1 MNRATLR
8 VVDNK
13 QIEQL
18 KKDQKELKDAA
29 AARRAMAVLLFVSK
43 LDVSL
48 SGYTKD
54 HAKRLR
60 RQYLKEGIEAFRDKR
75 TSQRD
80 RILTKAER
88 EKVVEVLKTKEPKEV
103 ITGSGEERW
112 STSLL
117 GEYILELTG
126 KKYKS
131 KTSHYLLFHEAKL
144 TWHKPGKVYE
154 KADPKQKI
162 IWEKETKP
170 KLEIHWN
177 DANTVIL
184 CEDEMVLTS
193 STTTQKIWLPKGQ
206 YPSVIETNG
215 TRKRKSF
222 YGFLNLKTGKEHTF
236 ITDWQ
241 NMFITVDILTK
252 IRNIYPTQKLVLIW
266 DNCGWHRGSKVTEWI
281 KQDGNTETIYFPPY
295 TPQLNPQEH
304 VWKEGRRHVT
314 HNEYITKI
322 EEIADKFKNY
332 IEKCLFDY
340 KLLDFKPSVSG
351 QV

>member
-1 MNRATLR
+1 MTEEEIA
-8 VVDNK
+8 
-13 QIEQL
+13 QL
-18 KKDQKELKDAA
+18 KKDQRQLKDGS
-29 AARRAMAVLLFVSK
+29 AARRAFAVLLFVSK
-43 LDVSL
+43 GDISL

-60 RQYLKEGIEAFRDKR
+60 RNYLKQGITAFKDKR

-88 EKVVEVLKTKEPKEV
+88 EQVIFTLKTKQPKDV
-103 ITGSGEERW
+103 LSDSGEEQW
-112 STSLL
+112 TVTLL
-117 GEYILELTG
+117 GEYIVELTG

-131 KTSHYLLFHEAKL
+131 KTSHYLLFSEAQL

-154 KADPKQKI
+154 KANPTQRA

-170 KLEIHWN
+170 IVEQYWQEEHTI
-177 DANTVIL
+177 IL

-206 YPSVIETNG
+206 YPPVMETNS

-222 YGFLNLKTGKEHTF
+222 YGFLNLKTGTEHAF
-236 ITDWQ
+236 ITEWQ
-241 NMFITVDILTK
+241 NMYITVEVLTK
-252 IRNIYPTQKLVLIW
+252 IRQIYSTQKLIIVW

-281 KQDGNTETIYFPPY
+281 KKDGNTKTIYLPPY
-295 TPQLNPQEH
+295 TPELNPQEH

-314 HNEYITKI
+314 HNQYIFKI
-322 EEIADKFKNY
+322 EEIAETFKQY
-332 IEKCLFDY
+332 ISSRLFPY
-340 KLLDFKPSVSG
+340 QLFGLG
-351 QV
+351 HL